1 LTTFLTALFQICSLY
16 LWDEYID
23 SHGEK
28 EVFARFWKSRQ
39 TLFEDGSTEDSRGQS
54 LSGVFDMMQGF
65 LLGPE
70 DMHPSDLLEIDLPLF
85 IIQGTEDVFVDPRH
99 ASIFQPDHLP
109 PGSERVVVDNLS
121 EALKPHAL
129 HVAWLRSGH
138 EVLQERQPYMLAV
151 ISRLV
156 QMMGVAP
163 GEKPPLPPGME
174 SDGTDID
181 DEFDPVAQEAKRE
194 RRKKRAQDK
203 LDLASLDILR
213 REEAKIQAMREAEEA
228 AARREAEEVERLR
241 IMELDR
247 LKAEAEAKKLK
258 ADRASKAKED
268 AERKQ
273 KELEHR
279 QHMLVKAKEER
290 ARLKEERKRRE
301 LEMARESE
309 MARLRE
315 EQRKLREHR
324 ARHAEMDLMREEE
337 RLTQAHDAW
346 LEEQKRLEAERHWKW
361 INSPEYLAFQQ
372 EEQLRLGEERND
384 RERVARM
391 HARIHKTDK
400 MKHEIQ
406 GFEDYLDGEY
416 AACVVEVAGGTEQD
430 KVQARQMAAA
440 KHAQDRLDAA
450 KKLIEDDKARNQ
462 ALLDAE
468 EERKKKGTLGRISGL
483 WGRGRKGGS
492 EVGSDSDNEGGG
504 VSAGSRLRGAV
515 GKMFGRMASRSP
527 SPSGRD
533 NGAGTSIVTTTTG
546 DTDADAA
553 TADAGAGKTSIMK
566 RMSSSMSIGNKLK
579 AWSSKA
585 RARSSSQGRSDSEA
599 EMEVTVAVA
608 AVGDE
613 PLQITSGEGEGKD
626 GDGAATA
633 TAADAAT
640 AGGAGG
646 NEGKDDKSRV
656 STLASVKEEEDVPNT
671 PDRRERGTGGT
682 LSVETDTPRVE
693 EKGGGV
699 KGEGEDGN
707 PSFYRRFT
715 SSVRQT
721 FTEAFKPHQ
730 LAGGDWDDE
739 RTGSPPTTPDG
750 SDNRGRSPNRR
761 GRARS
766 SAESPSRL
774 SFSGMYGMA
783 MSGLRK
789 IREVLTRSPSPDK
802 VRQMRAGQQ
811 AAELEEAQEAWE
823 NNERKRQAAMAEALA
838 KDREMNFGTYR
849 DRIRPE
855 MVMAQTIA
863 CHARFYEFIEWR
875 RKCVE
880 AKLRLGMVQRKTNLH
895 LKTERAAFLDKRR
908 MERAIDIVKMNPSL
922 IGVKKG
928 HDPER
933 EMGELYGALARKA
946 SRYAYCHSLTA
957 SYELQRTRLLEVVA
971 GLEAEVAA
979 SDVRLEKQLKKM
991 MNLENKIA
999 KTIRELKMDREQL
1012 VINKDRHLVGITAN
1026 KQREELLNNERRRI
1040 KTHTSEFVDTVVYM
1054 EGVLQRCITLELREQ
1069 LKRDLKVRQ

>member
-1 LTTFLTALFQICSLY
+1 MTALLTALFQICSLY

-23 SHGEK
+23 SHGE
-28 EVFARFWKSRQ
+28 EAVFARFWKSRQ
-39 TLFEDGSTEDSRGQS
+39 TLFEDGSTEDFRGQS

-70 DMHPSDLLEIDLPLF
+70 DMHPSDLLDIDLPLF

-109 PGSERVVVDNLS
+109 PGSERVVVDKLS
-121 EALKPHAL
+121 EALQPHAL

-163 GEKPPLPPGME
+163 GEKPPLRPGVE

-228 AARREAEEVERLR
+228 AARREAEEIERLR

-247 LKAEAEAKKLK
+247 QKAEAEAKKLK

-337 RLTQAHDAW
+337 RLTKAYDDW
-346 LEEQKRLEAERHWKW
+346 CEDQKRLEAERHWKW
-361 INSPEYLAFQQ
+361 VNSPEYLAFQQ
-372 EEQLRLGEERND
+372 EEELRLGEERNY
-384 RERVARM
+384 RERVARI

-406 GFEDYLDGEY
+406 AFEDYLDGEY

-440 KHAQDRLDAA
+440 THAQDRLNAA
-450 KKLIEDDKARNQ
+450 KKLVEDDEARNQ
-462 ALLDAE
+462 ALLYAE
-468 EERKKKGTLGRISGL
+468 EERKKKGTMGRISGL
-483 WGRGRKGGS
+483 WGRGRKSGS
-492 EVGSDSDNEGGG
+492 EAGSGSDNEGGG
-504 VSAGSRLRGAV
+504 VSAGSRLRGVV
-515 GKMFGRMASRSP
+515 GKMFGRMSSRSP
-527 SPSGRD
+527 SPSGRGD
-533 NGAGTSIVTTTTG
+533 GAGAGIVTTTTG
-546 DTDADAA
+546 DTDVDAA
-553 TADAGAGKTSIMK
+553 NAGAGKTNILK
-566 RMSSSMSIGNKLK
+566 RISSSMSIGNKLK
-579 AWSSKA
+579 LWSSKA
-585 RARSSSQGRSDSEA
+585 RARSGSQDGSDSEA
-599 EMEVTVAVA
+599 EAEVW
-608 AVGDE
+608 DK
-613 PLQITSGEGEGKD
+613 PLEITHGEGEGKD
-626 GDGAATA
+626 GDGAA
-633 TAADAAT
+633 
-640 AGGAGG
+640 AGTGTGG
-646 NEGKDDKSRV
+646 NEGKDGEDGEARV
-656 STLASVKEEEDVPNT
+656 STLTSVKEEDEAPKT
-671 PDRRERGTGGT
+671 PGKG
-682 LSVETDTPRVE
+682 E
-693 EKGGGV
+693 EKE
-699 KGEGEDGN
+699 EGADGN

-715 SSVRQT
+715 TSVRQT

-730 LAGGDWDDE
+730 LAGGDWDGE
-739 RTGSPPTTPDG
+739 RTGSPPSTPDSSG
-750 SDNRGRSPNRR
+750 SRGRSPNRR
-761 GRARS
+761 GCARS
-766 SAESPSRL
+766 TAESPSRM
-774 SFSGMYGMA
+774 SFSGMFGMA

-802 VRQMRAGQQ
+802 MRQMRAGQQ
-811 AAELEEAQEAWE
+811 AVELEEAQQAWE
-823 NNERKRQAAMAEALA
+823 NNERKRQAAMAEALEM
-838 KDREMNFGTYR
+838 DREMNFGAYR

-855 MVMAQTIA
+855 VVMAQAIA
-863 CHARFYEFIEWR
+863 CYARFYEFIEWR

-880 AKLRLGMVQRKTNLH
+880 AELRLGMVQRKTNLH

-908 MERAIDIVKMNPSL
+908 MERAIAIVKENPSI

-928 HDPER
+928 HDPDR

-946 SRYAYCHSLTA
+946 SRYAHCHSLTA
-957 SYELQRTRLLEVVA
+957 SYELQLTRILEVVA
-971 GLEAEVAA
+971 GLGVEVEA

-991 MNLENKIA
+991 MNLESKIA
-999 KTIRELKMDREQL
+999 KTIRDLKMNREQL
-1012 VINKDRHLVGITAN
+1012 VVNKDRRLVGITAN
-1026 KQREELLNNERRRI
+1026 KQREELLNTERRRI
-1040 KTHTSEFVDTVVYM
+1040 KSHTAEYVDTVVYI
-1054 EGVLQRCITLELREQ
+1054 EGVLQRCITQELREQ
-1069 LKRDLKVRQ
+1069 LKRDLKVCQ